1 MDAGRLYLDA
11 VIAPSRS
18 LPRQGL
24 LILMGV
30 LVMLNVIVG
39 TGFVLIGAWPAPIF
53 LGLDV
58 VGVGVAFWVSNR
70 RARALQRV
78 QVTADQVR
86 VLREDGA
93 KVQTLW
99 SSPTAFTRVGLEE
112 TGRYGAQV
120 RLMLSGKR
128 LTIGQVLGPLERE
141 GLARAVEAAIRD
153 AKAERWQAPNQ

>member
-11 VIAPSRS
+11 VIAPNRS

-30 LVMLNVIVG
+30 LVVLNLVVG

-53 LGLDV
+53 LCLDV
-58 VGVGVAFWVSNR
+58 LGVGLAFWVSNR

-78 QVTADQVR
+78 QVTADHVR

-93 KVQTLW
+93 RVQTLW
-99 SSPTAFTRVGLEE
+99 SSPTAFTRVGIEE
-112 TGRYGAQV
+112 TGRHGAQV

-141 GLARAVEAAIRD
+141 GLAKSIDQAIRS
-153 AKAERWQAPNQ
+153 ARAERHGS